1 MRESSQIYKK
11 IPVSFLAT
19 YPPRRCGIGTYTRDL
34 ALASAKLQGEKLG
47 ENSLFQ
53 VVALNDR
60 LEGYPYGDEVIFEIN
75 VQNRSDYQKAADF
88 LNLSFSQAVCIQH
101 EFGIFGGQDGEHII
115 SLLER
120 LKKPVVTNLHTVLE
134 NPSPHQKEILKE
146 ICSYSTM
153 VVVLADKA
161 INMLTHIYGVDKDKI
176 RKVHHGAPNVP
187 FLDTSYYKDQIDAEG
202 RLVLLTF
209 GLISPNK
216 GIEFVIEA
224 LSEVVKK
231 YPNILYIVLGATH
244 PNVKRSHGEE
254 YRISLEQLVKKKGLE
269 KNVLFHDRYISL
281 DELIKYLV
289 TADIYVTPYLAREQ
303 ISSGTLSYAVAC
315 GKAIISTPYW
325 HAQELLAEDRG
336 IIVPFRDSRAL
347 TGAITKLAGDEVT
360 RQRMRKKVY
369 DFGRSMIWQQVA
381 SSYIQIFETARDR
394 YKERK
399 VSVGISKE
407 GWEEIKKL
415 QIGLPEVDLK
425 HLRNLTDDTGI
436 FEHATYTIPNRS
448 HGYTTDDNARALI
461 VSIKNWRLFKND
473 SILPLL
479 NVYSAYLLYAL
490 DRVNGKVRNR
500 LSYDK
505 QWIKESESE
514 DSCGR
519 MIWAAG
525 LLVSEAPNDSLANLG
540 TEIFHHAF
548 SLLHNFTSPRAW
560 AFSILGGVSY
570 LKQFVGDRNARLTC
584 NKLGKKLL
592 ELFKSNMSE
601 DWVWGEDIISYENA
615 RLPQALLAFGR
626 FYENE
631 EAKSIGLKSL
641 KWLLQIQTAPKD
653 SHLTI
658 IGNDGWYKRNGKRSK
673 FDQQPVEAAA
683 LIDALYEAFLV
694 TGDSYFIKK
703 IDWIY
708 SWFLGNNDLGATLY
722 DFKTGGCMD
731 GLQSFGLN
739 KNEGA
744 ESLLSWLMAL
754 HKMYE
759 ISRKSA
765 YKSKK
770 EIKPDNSK

>member
-1 MRESSQIYKK
+1 MHESNQIYKK
-11 IPVSFLAT
+11 VPVSFLAT

-34 ALASAKLQGEKLG
+34 ALASAKLQGERLG

-60 LEGYPYGDEVIFEIN
+60 FEGYSYGDEVIFEIN
-75 VQNRSDYQKAADF
+75 VQNRTDYQKAADF

-101 EFGIFGGQDGEHII
+101 EFGIFGGPDGEYII

-120 LKKPVVTNLHTVLE
+120 LKKPVITNLHTVLE
-134 NPSPHQKEILKE
+134 NPSPHQKEVLKE
-146 ICSYSTM
+146 ICSCSTI

-161 INMLTHIYGVDKDKI
+161 IDMLTHIYGVNKNKI

-216 GIEFVIEA
+216 GIEFAVEA

-231 YPNILYIVLGATH
+231 HPQILYIILGATH
-244 PNVKRSHGEE
+244 PNVKRSQGEE
-254 YRISLEQLVKKKGLE
+254 YRISLEQLVKRRGLE
-269 KNVLFHDRYISL
+269 KNVLFHDRYVSL

-289 TADIYVTPYLAREQ
+289 TADIYITPYLAKEQ
-303 ISSGTLSYAVAC
+303 ISSGTLAYAVAC

-336 IIVPFRDSRAL
+336 IIIPFKDSGAL
-347 TGAITKLAGDEVT
+347 EEAIIKLAGDEVN

-369 DFGRSMIWQQVA
+369 DFGRSMIWRQVA
-381 SSYIQIFETARDR
+381 SSYIQIFETARET

-407 GWEEIKKL
+407 DLEEIKKL
-415 QIGLPEVDLK
+415 QIGLPEVDLR

-436 FEHATYTIPNRS
+436 LEHATYTIPNRR

-461 VSIKNWRLFKND
+461 VAIKNWRLFKDD
-473 SILPLL
+473 SILSLF
-479 NVYSAYLLYAL
+479 NIYSAYLLYAL

-505 QWIKESESE
+505 RWIKESESE

-519 MIWAAG
+519 TVWAAG
-525 LLVSEAPNDSLANLG
+525 QLVSEAPNDSLANLG
-540 TEIFHHAF
+540 TEIFHQSFNLAN
-548 SLLHNFTSPRAW
+548 NFTSPRAW

-570 LKQFVGDRNARLTC
+570 LKQFVGDRNAKLTC
-584 NKLGKKLL
+584 HKLGKKLL
-592 ELFKSNMSE
+592 ELFKNNISE
-601 DWVWGEDIISYENA
+601 GWVWGEDIVSYENA
-615 RLPQALLAFGR
+615 RLPQALIAFGR
-626 FYENE
+626 FYDNK
-631 EAKSIGLKSL
+631 EASSIGVKSL
-641 KWLLQIQTAPKD
+641 KWLLKVQTASKE

-658 IGNDGWYKRNGKRSK
+658 IGNDGWYTRKGKKAK

-683 LIDALYEAFLV
+683 LIDALYEAYLA
-694 TGDSYFIKK
+694 TGDTYFIKK

-722 DFKTGGCMD
+722 DFKSGGCRD

-754 HKMYE
+754 HRMHE

-765 YKSKK
+765 YKSKE
-770 EIKPDNSK
+770 EIESSNSK

>member
-19 YPPRRCGIGTYTRDL
+19 YPPKRCGIGTYTRDL
-34 ALASAKLQGEKLG
+34 ALASAKLQGERLG

-60 LEGYPYGDEVIFEIN
+60 FEGYSYGDEVIFEIN
-75 VQNRSDYQKAADF
+75 IQNRNDYQKAADF

-101 EFGIFGGQDGEHII
+101 EFGIFGGPDGEHII

-120 LKKPVVTNLHTVLE
+120 LKKPVITNLHTVLD
-134 NPSPHQKEILKE
+134 NPSPHQKEVLKE

-161 INMLTHIYGVDKDKI
+161 IDMLTLIYGVNKNKI
-176 RKVHHGAPNVP
+176 RKVHHGAPDVP

-216 GIEFVIEA
+216 GIEFALEA

-231 YPNILYIVLGATH
+231 HPNILYIVLGATH
-244 PNVKRSHGEE
+244 PNVKRSQGEE
-254 YRISLEQLVKKKGLE
+254 YRISLEQLVKRKGLE
-269 KNVLFHDRYISL
+269 KNVLFHDRYVSL

-289 TADIYVTPYLAREQ
+289 TADIYITPYLSKEQ

-325 HAQELLAEDRG
+325 HAEELLADDRG
-336 IIVPFRDSRAL
+336 IIVPFRDSEAL
-347 TGAITKLAGDEVT
+347 TEAITKLAGDEVN

-369 DFGRSMIWQQVA
+369 DFGRSMLWQQVA
-381 SSYIQIFETARDR
+381 SSYIQIFETARER
-394 YKERK
+394 YKERE
-399 VSVGISKE
+399 VRVGISKE
-407 GWEEIKKL
+407 DLEEIKKL
-415 QIGLPEVDLK
+415 QIGLPEVDLR

-461 VSIKNWRLFKND
+461 VAIKNWRLFKDD

-479 NVYSAYLLYAL
+479 NIYSAYLLHAL
-490 DRVNGKVRNR
+490 DRANEKVRNR

-505 QWIKESESE
+505 RWIKESESE
-514 DSCGR
+514 DCCGR

-525 LLVSEAPNDSLANLG
+525 QLVSEPPNDSLANLG
-540 TEIFHHAF
+540 TEIFHQAF
-548 SLLHNFTSPRAW
+548 NLVNNFTSPRAW

-570 LKQFVGDRNARLTC
+570 LRQFVGDRNAKLTC
-584 NKLGKKLL
+584 HKLGKKLL
-592 ELFKSNMSE
+592 ELFKNNMSE
-601 DWVWGEDIISYENA
+601 GWVWGEDIISYENA
-615 RLPQALLAFGR
+615 RLSQALIAFGR
-626 FYENE
+626 FYENK
-631 EAKSIGLKSL
+631 EAQSIGLKSL
-641 KWLLQIQTAPKD
+641 KWLLKIQTAPKV
-653 SHLTI
+653 SHLSI
-658 IGNDGWYKRNGKRSK
+658 IGSDGWYRRNKKKAK

-683 LIDALYEAFLV
+683 LIDALYEAYLA
-694 TGDSYFIKK
+694 TEDSYFIKK

-722 DFKTGGCMD
+722 DFKSGGCRD

-754 HKMYE
+754 HRMYE

-770 EIKPDNSK
+770 KTESINSK